1 MKKSMKR
8 SRSKRP
14 VKDLEATKSDAK
26 GGFVT
31 AVRRALTPEG
41 PPIKVL
47 IPEGPPIRQY

>member
-1 MKKSMKR
+1 MKKPVKAP
-8 SRSKRP
+8 RSKRP
-14 VKDLEATKSDAK
+14 VKDLEARKSDAK
-26 GGFVT
+26 GGLVT

>member
-1 MKKSMKR
+1 MKKPVKR

-14 VKDLEATKSDAK
+14 VKDLSAMKSNVK
-26 GGFVT
+26 GGLVSV
-31 AVRRALTPEG
+31 VRRTLTPEG

>member
-1 MKKSMKR
+1 MKKPVK

-14 VKDLEATKSDAK
+14 VKDLEAKKSEIK

-31 AVRRALTPEG
+31 AINRASRPEG

-47 IPEGPPIRQY
+47 GPEGPPIRQY